1 MSNDNP
7 QRPPAISADFPF
19 AVRDVQVHGA
29 RMAYIDE
36 GSGDPIV
43 FLHSNPTSSYLWRNV
58 IPHVRSVGRCIAPDL
73 IGMGR
78 SDKPDIGYRFVD
90 HALYI
95 DGFLEALGL
104 DRITFVV
111 HDWGSAL
118 GFDWAMR
125 HESRVR
131 GLAFM
136 EAILGPVP
144 SWEQFTPQGREI
156 FKKLRTP
163 GVGETMV
170 LDHNMFVE
178 QLLPGSVVRSL
189 SPAEMQHLS
198 RAVRRAHR
206 AQADAGVAARDSD
219 RRRARGCRHGRVAL
233 SLRLVPV
240 AAAEAAVY
248 RRAGHARASAVGGVV
263 PCEPT
268 QARRHR
274 ARPRIALRAR
284 RSSARDRRAH
294 RGLGA
299 PYARGLNAIARLE
312 AFIERH
318 RKAFE

>member
-1 MSNDNP
+1 MGNDNP
-7 QRPPAISADFPF
+7 QQPPAISADFPF
-19 AVRDVQVHGA
+19 AVRHVQVHGA
-29 RMAYIDE
+29 RMAYVDE

-43 FLHSNPTSSYLWRNV
+43 FLHGNPTSSYLWRNV

-90 HALYI
+90 HARYI

-104 DRITFVV
+104 DRITFAV

-144 SWEQFTPQGREI
+144 SWEQFSPQGREI
-156 FKKLRTP
+156 FQKLRAP

-178 QLLPGSVVRSL
+178 RAARKPMLAWPREIPIAGEPADVVAVVSRYRDALCQSQLAKLLFTVEPGMLVPAPLVAWCRASLPKLEVIALGRGLHFVQEDH
-189 SPAEMQHLS
+189 PHAIGEHL
-198 RAVRRAHR
+198 AAWVRRT
-206 AQADAGVAARDSD
+206 
-219 RRRARGCRHGRVAL
+219 
-233 SLRLVPV
+233 
-240 AAAEAAVY
+240 
-248 RRAGHARASAVGGVV
+248 RAG
-263 PCEPT
+263 
-268 QARRHR
+268 
-274 ARPRIALRAR
+274 
-284 RSSARDRRAH
+284 
-294 RGLGA
+294 
-299 PYARGLNAIARLE
+299 
-312 AFIERH
+312 
-318 RKAFE
+318 

>member
-43 FLHSNPTSSYLWRNV
+43 FLHGNPTSSYLWRNV
-58 IPHVRSVGRCIAPDL
+58 IPHVRDVGRCIAPDL

-144 SWEQFTPQGREI
+144 SWEQFPPQGREI
-156 FKKLRTP
+156 FQKLRTP

-189 SPAEMQHLS
+189 SPAEMQHYRAPFVERTARKPMLAWPREIPIAGEPADVVTVVS
-198 RAVRRAHR
+198 RYRYALCQSQLPKLLFTVEPGMLVRAPLVAWCRASLPKLDVIALGRGLHFVQEDHPHAIGEHIAAWVRRT
-206 AQADAGVAARDSD
+206 
-219 RRRARGCRHGRVAL
+219 
-233 SLRLVPV
+233 
-240 AAAEAAVY
+240 
-248 RRAGHARASAVGGVV
+248 RAG
-263 PCEPT
+263 
-268 QARRHR
+268 
-274 ARPRIALRAR
+274 
-284 RSSARDRRAH
+284 
-294 RGLGA
+294 
-299 PYARGLNAIARLE
+299 
-312 AFIERH
+312 
-318 RKAFE
+318 

>member
-43 FLHSNPTSSYLWRNV
+43 FLHGNPTSSYLWRNV
-58 IPHVRSVGRCIAPDL
+58 IPHVRDVGRCIAPDL

-170 LDHNMFVE
+170 PDHNMFVE

-189 SPAEMQHLS
+189 SPAEMQHYRAPFVERTARKPMLAWPREIPIAGEPADVVTVVS
-198 RAVRRAHR
+198 RYRYALCQSQLPKLLFTVEPGMLVRAPLVAWCRASLPKLDVIALGRGLHFVQEDHPHAIGEHIAAWVRRT
-206 AQADAGVAARDSD
+206 
-219 RRRARGCRHGRVAL
+219 
-233 SLRLVPV
+233 
-240 AAAEAAVY
+240 
-248 RRAGHARASAVGGVV
+248 RAG
-263 PCEPT
+263 
-268 QARRHR
+268 
-274 ARPRIALRAR
+274 
-284 RSSARDRRAH
+284 
-294 RGLGA
+294 
-299 PYARGLNAIARLE
+299 
-312 AFIERH
+312 
-318 RKAFE
+318 

>member
-43 FLHSNPTSSYLWRNV
+43 FLHGNPTSSYLWRNV
-58 IPHVRSVGRCIAPDL
+58 IPHVRDVGRCIAPDL

-189 SPAEMQHLS
+189 SPAEMQHY
-198 RAVRRAHR
+198 RAPFVER
-206 AQADAGVAARDSD
+206 AARKPMLAWPREIPIAGEPADVVAVVS
-219 RRRARGCRHGRVAL
+219 RYHVVMTKRFSRSMTAIFFASGRL
-233 SLRLVPV
+233 
-240 AAAEAAVY
+240 
-248 RRAGHARASAVGGVV
+248 
-263 PCEPT
+263 T
-268 QARRHR
+268 
-274 ARPRIALRAR
+274 
-284 RSSARDRRAH
+284 
-294 RGLGA
+294 
-299 PYARGLNAIARLE
+299 
-312 AFIERH
+312 
-318 RKAFE
+318 KM

>member
-1 MSNDNP
+1 ML
-7 QRPPAISADFPF
+7 
-19 AVRDVQVHGA
+19 HGA
-29 RMAYIDE
+29 RMAYVDE

-43 FLHSNPTSSYLWRNV
+43 FLHGNPTSSYLWRNV

-90 HALYI
+90 HARYL

-104 DRITFVV
+104 ERITFVV

-136 EAILGPVP
+136 EAILGAVP
-144 SWEQFTPQGREI
+144 SWEQFPPQGREI
-156 FKKLRTP
+156 FQKLRTP

-189 SPAEMQHLS
+189 SPAEMQHY
-198 RAVRRAHR
+198 RAPFVER
-206 AQADAGVAARDSD
+206 AARKPMLAWPREIPIAGEPADVVAVVSRYRD
-219 RRRARGCRHGRVAL
+219 ALCQSQLPKLLFTVEPGMLVPAPLVAWCRASLPGSTSSRSAADCTSCKKIIRTRSASTSRPGCAARARAECHRSSMLQCRGGRDHGSAEILSVGC
-233 SLRLVPV
+233 
-240 AAAEAAVY
+240 E
-248 RRAGHARASAVGGVV
+248 
-263 PCEPT
+263 
-268 QARRHR
+268 RRHM
-274 ARPRIALRAR
+274 
-284 RSSARDRRAH
+284 
-294 RGLGA
+294 
-299 PYARGLNAIARLE
+299 RL
-312 AFIERH
+312 H
-318 RKAFE
+318 G

>member
-43 FLHSNPTSSYLWRNV
+43 FLHGNPTSSYLWRNV
-58 IPHVRSVGRCIAPDL
+58 IPHVRDVGRCIAPDL

-189 SPAEMQHLS
+189 SPAEMQHYRAPFVERTARKPMLAWPREIPIAGEPADVVTVVS
-198 RAVRRAHR
+198 RYRYALCQSQLPKLLFTVEPGMLVRAPLVAWCRASLPKLDVIALGRGLHFVQEDHPHAIGEHIAAWVRRT
-206 AQADAGVAARDSD
+206 
-219 RRRARGCRHGRVAL
+219 
-233 SLRLVPV
+233 
-240 AAAEAAVY
+240 
-248 RRAGHARASAVGGVV
+248 RAG
-263 PCEPT
+263 
-268 QARRHR
+268 
-274 ARPRIALRAR
+274 
-284 RSSARDRRAH
+284 
-294 RGLGA
+294 
-299 PYARGLNAIARLE
+299 
-312 AFIERH
+312 
-318 RKAFE
+318 

>member
-7 QRPPAISADFPF
+7 KQQTAISADFPF
-19 AVRDVQVHGA
+19 AVRHVQAHGA
-29 RMAYIDE
+29 RMAYVDE

-43 FLHSNPTSSYLWRNV
+43 FLHGNPTSSYLWRNV

-90 HALYI
+90 HARYI

-144 SWEQFTPQGREI
+144 SWEEFPPQGREI
-156 FKKLRTP
+156 FQKLRTP
-163 GVGETMV
+163 GVGEPMV

-189 SPAEMQHLS
+189 SPAEMQHY
-198 RAVRRAHR
+198 RAPFVEPGMLVPAPLVAWCRASLPKLDVIALGRGLHFVQEDHPHAIGEHLAAWVRRT
-206 AQADAGVAARDSD
+206 
-219 RRRARGCRHGRVAL
+219 
-233 SLRLVPV
+233 
-240 AAAEAAVY
+240 
-248 RRAGHARASAVGGVV
+248 RAG
-263 PCEPT
+263 
-268 QARRHR
+268 
-274 ARPRIALRAR
+274 
-284 RSSARDRRAH
+284 
-294 RGLGA
+294 
-299 PYARGLNAIARLE
+299 
-312 AFIERH
+312 
-318 RKAFE
+318 

>member
-19 AVRDVQVHGA
+19 AVRDFQVHGA

-43 FLHSNPTSSYLWRNV
+43 FLHGNPTSSYLWRNV
-58 IPHVRSVGRCIAPDL
+58 IPHVRDVGRCIAPDL

-189 SPAEMQHLS
+189 SPAEMQHYRAPFVERTARKPMLAWPREIPIAGEPADVVTVVS
-198 RAVRRAHR
+198 RYRYALCQSQLPKLLFTVEPGMLVRAPLVAWCRASLPKLDVIALGRGLHFVQEDHPHAIGEHIAAWVRRT
-206 AQADAGVAARDSD
+206 
-219 RRRARGCRHGRVAL
+219 
-233 SLRLVPV
+233 
-240 AAAEAAVY
+240 
-248 RRAGHARASAVGGVV
+248 RAG
-263 PCEPT
+263 
-268 QARRHR
+268 
-274 ARPRIALRAR
+274 
-284 RSSARDRRAH
+284 
-294 RGLGA
+294 
-299 PYARGLNAIARLE
+299 
-312 AFIERH
+312 
-318 RKAFE
+318 